1 VASGRKK
8 PTRRQDMRK
17 GLKKLIQI
25 LAQGTREVL
34 EKIARAA

>member
-1 VASGRKK
+1 
-8 PTRRQDMRK
+8 MRK

-25 LAQGTREVL
+25 LAQGKREVL